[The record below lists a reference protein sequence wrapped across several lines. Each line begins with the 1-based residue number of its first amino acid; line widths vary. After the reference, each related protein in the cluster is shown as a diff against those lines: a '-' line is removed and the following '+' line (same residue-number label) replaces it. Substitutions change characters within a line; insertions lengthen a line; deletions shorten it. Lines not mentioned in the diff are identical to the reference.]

1 MPHYKSGYWVR
12 VFLEAPNLEAALRA
26 PVRLHCSNDVPEHEG
41 ALAGF
46 VDGVSVEE
54 VEVEHE
60 HTSVFDDEGREIE
73 RYDADG
79 KLIDPCDSSE
89 EEGDSYVNAGLQQWM
104 VELLTRQVMKG
115 ENRCQM
121 SEYDGFYVALDRCI
135 SGHEQRPVM
144 KIADALDD
152 FSVSAPPVAGIY
164 TVHISGRPH
173 WSQGTEDLREAIALL
188 PQHNTVQYSPA
199 MIEAAVPAAMLMN
212 KRIGT

>member
-12 VFLEAPNLEAALRA
+12 VFLEAPNLEAALHA

-79 KLIDPCDSSE
+79 KLIDPCNSSE

-121 SEYDGFYVALDRCI
+121 SELRWVLRCPR
-135 SGHEQRPVM
+135 SMHLRPRTAAGHEDCRCPGRLLCFGPASRRDIYGAHQWP
-144 KIADALDD
+144 
-152 FSVSAPPVAGIY
+152 APLVAGNR
-164 TVHISGRPH
+164 G
-173 WSQGTEDLREAIALL
+173 
-188 PQHNTVQYSPA
+188 PA
-199 MIEAAVPAAMLMN
+199 RSDRASAAA
-212 KRIGT
+212 